1 MKKAN
6 PSTAIPLGGETM
18 PNLQADLALR
28 IQIGS
33 IAFQWG
39 FEPKDFLW
47 WPLKLKISSSQYN
60 SSAPSHPSQ
69 T

>member
-47 WPLKLKISSSQYN
+47 WPLKLKISSS
-60 SSAPSHPSQ
+60 
-69 T
+69 